1 MKPCPSIFIF
11 LSRSPDHSPGPS
23 PHSSCG
29 SARSH
34 PPSACMQE
42 RLISPSHLTRL
53 ILPGVCDASTCSTLP
68 RPPLLSA
75 QVTSSSCRTQ
85 PSSSCTRLL
94 YHCTL
99 PNDDVTRPV
108 IAAGDVMDEKADRSR
123 ASPPHFSVCICALVS
138 LVSLCLMCDYCSLS
152 AIP

>member
-1 MKPCPSIFIF
+1 MEPCPSAFIF
-11 LSRSPDHSPGPS
+11 PSLSPDHSPGPS

-42 RLISPSHLTRL
+42 RLISPSHLSLTRL
-53 ILPGVCDASTCSTLP
+53 ISPRVCDASTCSTLP

-85 PSSSCTRLL
+85 PSSSCTRLM

-123 ASPPHFSVCICALVS
+123 ACLLHFSVCICALVS
-138 LVSLCLMCDYCSLS
+138 LCLQC
-152 AIP
+152 